1 MRLVQGLVAA
11 ALLGAAAYTLGNDAG
26 QGAVNSKKTA
36 SEASSVQQTIEAMRA
51 EPATQP
57 TTDDAAW
64 RTQLAD
70 VARSWEKD
78 YCSWAW
84 AHDLPMFPSADAD
97 PDEIA
102 RGNGRDVTVQYF
114 VAGRE
119 LTGRC
124 RFTGEG
130 RAIPESA
137 NQIDESASAPADQL
151 TAAAENR
158 PPAPRRR
165 GRLATGALL
174 DGLVYAEAVG
184 PPRPSSNDDNSEVNK
199 AWFSALVVSVHGEPL
214 HALGEGYVP
223 KYAYHSYSE
232 CMAATLRSV
241 QPMALAGIRGRFMCM
256 YHGETDREISKWPMQ
271 SF

>member
-11 ALLGAAAYTLGNDAG
+11 ALLGAAAYTLNDAG
-26 QGAVNSKKTA
+26 QGAVNLKKTA
-36 SEASSVQQTIEAMRA
+36 SDASSVQHTIEAIRA
-51 EPATQP
+51 EPATRP

-64 RTQLAD
+64 RTQLAQ

-97 PDEIA
+97 TDEIA
-102 RGNGRDVTVQYF
+102 RGDGRDVTVQYF

-124 RFTGEG
+124 RFTTEG
-130 RAIPESA
+130 RAIPENS
-137 NQIDESASAPADQL
+137 NQLGELARARGDKAIAVAG
-151 TAAAENR
+151 NK
-158 PPAPRRR
+158 PPAPHRR

-174 DGLVYAEAVG
+174 DGLVYAGAAG
-184 PPRPSSNDDNSEVNK
+184 PSRLTSNEDNSEVNK
-199 AWFSALVVSVHGEPL
+199 AWFSALVVSVQGEPL

-232 CMAATLRSV
+232 CMTATLRSV

-256 YHGETDREISKWPMQ
+256 YHGETDREISRLPMQ